1 MVDGQKF
8 FDQQFKNNLRT
19 YDNIRHIASGQG
31 DDYTNGCLLD
41 YNYFSTYYKLIVLA
55 LDLRKQQALDAGLK
69 TIHQTNFAGSLNRGE
84 VLNDNTTMFF
94 IFDKANKRTF

>member
-31 DDYTNGCLLD
+31 DD
-41 YNYFSTYYKLIVLA
+41 
-55 LDLRKQQALDAGLK
+55 
-69 TIHQTNFAGSLNRGE
+69 
-84 VLNDNTTMFF
+84 
-94 IFDKANKRTF
+94 